1 MERVTHRMPKQ
12 LVDGLESL
20 VDAGHYPNRSE
31 ALRDGARA
39 LLNEHSQLEFER
51 DTNEDSADKPIRT
64 DGNGLAV
71 DPEVERERRKE
82 RREQYETL
90 NPSGQLLTSSELR
103 AELPML
109 LARSNADGG
118 RISSANGG
126 EDTVTVELTY
136 HVDGRLGVFGDGKT
150 DLEAVRVVRLGNVY
164 AALEPEDTVR
174 NLFVKTGV
182 PTHVPDTLADALECY
197 AVVKSEHMGH
207 YEPDPDEYVSYDLS
221 DVDDGDDLETHL
233 VSDLEQ
239 PVYTGGSDE

>member
-1 MERVTHRMPKQ
+1 MERVTHRMPEQ

-39 LLNEHSQLEFER
+39 LLNEHSQLALES
-51 DTNEDSADKPIRT
+51 DQDDSADKPVRT

-71 DPEVERERRKE
+71 DPDAERERRIE
-82 RREQYETL
+82 RREQYGTL
-90 NPSGQLLTSSELR
+90 NPAGQLLTSSELR

-150 DLEAVRVVRLGNVY
+150 DPETIRVVRLGNVY
-164 AALEPEDTVR
+164 AALEPDDTVR
-174 NLFVKTGV
+174 DLFLKTGV
-182 PTHVPDTLADALECY
+182 PTHVPETLADALECY

-207 YEPDPDEYVSYDLS
+207 YEPDPEQYVPYDLS
-221 DVDDGDDLETHL
+221 DVEDGDDLETHL
-233 VSDLEQ
+233 VSDLKQ
-239 PVYTGGSDE
+239 PVYTGDSDE